1 MVHDHIHVLTRWRR
15 ECAQKSHLICW
26 YTKCSHMATFIY
38 KGIWRIFFF
47 FDSHVLVWKKK
58 LVVYYLW
65 RTRGEQVRA
74 DNSNLATY
82 VKRAIVWCLNHGNR
96 AHYISTVIY
105 ILQSMFIY
113 VVSFYSHIMLWII
126 IESQRG
132 KNSRTNRVYG
142 SENHTMNSHCQLLYL
157 TQKPHLVI
165 NETPISQIFANAG
178 EDTIP
183 ESSGEL
189 SY

>member
-1 MVHDHIHVLTRWRR
+1 MTTSTFWPGEEGNVPRSHIWSADTQNVVTWPH
-15 ECAQKSHLICW
+15 SS
-26 YTKCSHMATFIY
+26 TKGSGEF
-38 KGIWRIFFF
+38 FFF
-47 FDSHVLVWKKK
+47 FDSHLLVWKKK

-65 RTRGEQVRA
+65 RTRWEQVRA

-82 VKRAIVWCLNHGNR
+82 VKRAIAWCLNHGNR